1 MRPID
6 RPTDR
11 FSATA
16 EDFFFDTYFPSLL
29 AFAEAAKPKAD
40 LKKQVDLTKSLSQ
53 PMERAFQTS
62 IEKVEERNA
71 DVLFTFFLFAIV
83 ANINLGW
90 CPSFW
95 FRNMDLVSG
104 GSVELPGYCR

>member
-40 LKKQVDLTKSLSQ
+40 LKKQVDSTKSLSQ
-53 PMERAFQTS
+53 PVERAFQTS
-62 IEKVEERNA
+62 IEKVEERNTA
-71 DVLFTFFLFAIV
+71 VLFTIF
-83 ANINLGW
+83 
-90 CPSFW
+90 
-95 FRNMDLVSG
+95 
-104 GSVELPGYCR
+104 SVRDCCKH